1 MKGQATSA
9 LLDENLTCE
18 FKRKIHSLS
27 PSHEW
32 KLSAFFDACEEQSLF
47 TFKFNNLTRKR
58 KKTSLFFEWLKKLS
72 AVIKFI
78 LGKKLFN
85 EHKLLMANQNA
96 EKRS

>member
-1 MKGQATSA
+1 M
-9 LLDENLTCE
+9 
-18 FKRKIHSLS
+18 
-27 PSHEW
+27 
-32 KLSAFFDACEEQSLF
+32 
-47 TFKFNNLTRKR
+47 TRKR

-78 LGKKLFN
+78 FGKKLFN